1 MCLDVEVE
9 ICQGFLFCSRVDT
22 IEGREKCG
30 QHFSGSCNGVKKSFS
45 AVVPDSIQDGLTRR
59 DRMFA

>member
-1 MCLDVEVE
+1 MLRLRFARDFCLAQEVD
-9 ICQGFLFCSRVDT
+9 I